1 MSHSRSTPMT
11 LASTASTRATHTPA
25 RGGRP
30 AASRGELPAV
40 DDHLVEPETHTEMI
54 DGVVYETMS
63 ANEPHATQHTEVTHL
78 LRGCLAEG
86 YEAAV
91 DMLTRADK
99 KTDVAPDVSVYP
111 SARDPKTGGRQLEEL
126 AFEVCDSEREAH
138 VTRKVKKLAKRGV
151 RRLFYVDVEARR
163 LREWHHASGAWGPLD
178 DDQEIVDRCFRVPIP
193 AKALVDR
200 VLADDTVARALLVAN
215 NRVIEQALSE
225 RERKGERRGV
235 RRGLRRGEL
244 LSLSAAVL
252 CVLDRRRVALDDGA
266 RAQVLACDDRDQ
278 LAVWLG
284 RAATAATAADVF
296 EV

>member
-1 MSHSRSTPMT
+1 MT
-11 LASTASTRATHTPA
+11 LA
-25 RGGRP
+25 P
-30 AASRGELPAV
+30 AASASRTPGRGPLQPATSRGELPAV
-40 DDHLVEPETHTEMI
+40 DDHLVEPETHAEMI

-78 LRGCLAEG
+78 LRGCLADG
-86 YEAAV
+86 FEAAV

-151 RRLFYVDVEARR
+151 RRLFYIDVEAHR
-163 LREWHHASGAWGPLD
+163 LREWHHATSGWRPFD

-200 VLADDTVARALLVAN
+200 VLADDTVARALLAAN
-215 NRVIEQALSE
+215 NRVIEQALSA
-225 RERKGERRGV
+225 RERQGERRGE
-235 RRGLRRGEL
+235 RRGQRRGEL

-252 CVLDRRRVALDDGA
+252 RVLDRRGVAIDDGA
-266 RAQVLACDDRDQ
+266 RAQVLACDDRERLDAW
-278 LAVWLG
+278 LDRAV
-284 RAATAATAADVF
+284 TAATSADVF
-296 EV
+296 EP